1 MWFFMI
7 LCYLMTAMTFFM
19 LLLNGIQGYFVF
31 KIFHANHP
39 TLALLTIILYL
50 FTQTLI
56 IFYFVGI
63 GVSIKEFVI
72 DKKISADYHKRS
84 FDLKRRLYPPVLL
97 NMLLVMIL
105 FISGGAVDT
114 KYMPGWI
121 HGMLFYISLFHFIK
135 TIIIEHNAFKK
146 STQIVIEMAQAAQ

>member
-7 LCYLMTAMTFFM
+7 LCYLLSVLTFFM
-19 LLLNGIQGYFVF
+19 LLLNGIQGYFAF

-39 TLALLTIILYL
+39 TLALLTIIIYL

-84 FDLKRRLYPPVLL
+84 ISVKRWVYPPILL

-105 FISGGAVDT
+105 FISGGAIAT
-114 KYMPGWI
+114 RHMPGWI
-121 HGMLFYISLFHFIK
+121 HGMLFFISMFHFAK
-135 TIIIEHNAFKK
+135 TIVVEHNAFKE
-146 STQIVIEMAQAAQ
+146 STQIVVEMAQAAQ